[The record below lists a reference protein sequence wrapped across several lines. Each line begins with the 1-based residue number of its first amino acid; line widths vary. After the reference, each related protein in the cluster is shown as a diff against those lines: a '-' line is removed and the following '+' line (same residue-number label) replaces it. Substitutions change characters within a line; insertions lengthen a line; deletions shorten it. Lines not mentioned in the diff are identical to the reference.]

1 MSQTISNSIYH
12 YIKINFRNLYIVCFT
27 NIHSLSLEVVLLED
41 NNNVLL
47 KRREIKSVIKNA
59 FGSIKRQDATEL
71 IANKLK
77 IDKNNLLP
85 VSIKSE
91 FGNPDILTLIY
102 YYEDM
107 KEAKK
112 QIPRYL
118 FLRSMSKD
126 ERKKIIDEEKSIKLK
141 AKQAAAAEAKSRKK

>member
-1 MSQTISNSIYH
+1 M
-12 YIKINFRNLYIVCFT
+12 
-27 NIHSLSLEVVLLED
+27 SLEVVLLED

-59 FGSIKRQDATEL
+59 LGSVKRQEAAEL
-71 IANKLK
+71 IANKLGLN
-77 IDKNNLLP
+77 KNNILP
-85 VSIKSE
+85 VTIKSE
-91 FGNPDILTLIY
+91 FGNPDILTVMY

-118 FLRSMSKD
+118 FLRSLLKE
-126 ERKKIIDEEKSIKLK
+126 ERKKIIDEEKAIKLK
-141 AKQAAAAEAKSRKK
+141 AKQAAIAEAKSKKK

>member
-1 MSQTISNSIYH
+1 
-12 YIKINFRNLYIVCFT
+12 
-27 NIHSLSLEVVLLED
+27 LSLEVVLLED

-59 FGSIKRQDATEL
+59 LGSVKRQDAAEL

-77 IDKNNLLP
+77 LNKNNILP
-85 VSIKSE
+85 VTIKSE
-91 FGNPDILTLIY
+91 FGNPDILTVMY

-107 KEAKK
+107 EEAKK

-118 FLRSMSKD
+118 FLRTLLKD
-126 ERKKIIDEEKSIKLK
+126 ERKKIIDEEKAIKLK
-141 AKQAAAAEAKSRKK
+141 AKQAAIAEAKSKKK

>member
-1 MSQTISNSIYH
+1 
-12 YIKINFRNLYIVCFT
+12 
-27 NIHSLSLEVVLLED
+27 LSLEVVLLED

-59 FGSIKRQDATEL
+59 LGSVKRQDAAEL
-71 IANKLK
+71 IANNLKLNK
-77 IDKNNLLP
+77 SNILP
-85 VSIKSE
+85 VTIKSE
-91 FGNPDILTLIY
+91 FGNPDILTLMY

-118 FLRSMSKD
+118 FLRSLSKD
-126 ERKKIIDEEKSIKLK
+126 ERKKIIDEEKAIRLK
-141 AKQAAAAEAKSRKK
+141 AKQAAIAEAKSKKKK

>member
-1 MSQTISNSIYH
+1 MQ
-12 YIKINFRNLYIVCFT
+12 YI
-27 NIHSLSLEVVLLED
+27 SLSLEVVLLED

-59 FGSIKRQDATEL
+59 LGSVKRQDAAEL

-77 IDKNNLLP
+77 LNKNNILP
-85 VSIKSE
+85 VTIKSE
-91 FGNPDILTLIY
+91 FGNPDILTVMY

-107 KEAKK
+107 GEAKK

-118 FLRSMSKD
+118 FLRSLLKD
-126 ERKKIIDEEKSIKLK
+126 ERKKIIDEEKAIKLK
-141 AKQAAAAEAKSRKK
+141 AKQAAIAAAKSKKK

>member
-1 MSQTISNSIYH
+1 M
-12 YIKINFRNLYIVCFT
+12 
-27 NIHSLSLEVVLLED
+27 SLEVVLLED

-91 FGNPDILTLIY
+91 FGNHEILTLIY

-107 KEAKK
+107 KDAKK

>member
-1 MSQTISNSIYH
+1 M
-12 YIKINFRNLYIVCFT
+12 
-27 NIHSLSLEVVLLED
+27 SLEVVLLED

-59 FGSIKRQDATEL
+59 FGSIKRQDAIEL

-91 FGNPDILTLIY
+91 FGNPDISTLIY

-107 KEAKK
+107 KDAKK

-118 FLRSMSKD
+118 FLRSMSKE

>member
-1 MSQTISNSIYH
+1 
-12 YIKINFRNLYIVCFT
+12 
-27 NIHSLSLEVVLLED
+27 LSLEVVLLED

-59 FGSIKRQDATEL
+59 LGSIKRQEAAEL

-77 IDKNNLLP
+77 LNKNNILP
-85 VSIKSE
+85 ITIKSE
-91 FGNPDILTLIY
+91 FGNPDILTVMY

-107 KEAKK
+107 EEAKK

-118 FLRSMSKD
+118 FLRSLLKD
-126 ERKKIIDEEKSIKLK
+126 ERKKIIDEEKAIKLK
-141 AKQAAAAEAKSRKK
+141 AKQAAIAEAKSKKK